1 MHGDYFVLRGSVFLP
16 RSAHRSSRIH
26 TYLTGIYSQLA
37 VVAFRLFSRRSAD
50 GRAIFMS
57 AIVVMLF
64 LALTEIIIQLVLTSL
79 ALRSLYS
86 VVQDASETIAFLR
99 HQTSFQRLFQRIH
112 FAQDMI
118 LITNNAIADG
128 LFIYRCYVVWG
139 YNKRVISLPVLL
151 LLITTVLGY
160 VSVYRNDISNPGSHI
175 MDIRVGFAFAI
186 ATNLT
191 LTGLT
196 AGRIWWAKR
205 QLAVVGRSKSSQRY
219 TTAISVLLES
229 GAAYCLTLIL
239 VILAMSAVRKATVGP
254 AAVLAALSYGAASE
268 LVNIIPT
275 VFIIRVCLV
284 RNSETDSVHK
294 RPSV

>member
-1 MHGDYFVLRGSVFLP
+1 MLQQVCKSAITLFLG
-16 RSAHRSSRIH
+16 R
-26 TYLTGIYSQLA
+26 IYSQLA
-37 VVAFRLFSRRSAD
+37 VVAFRLFSRRSTE

-79 ALRSLYS
+79 ALQSLYS
-86 VVQDASETIAFLR
+86 AVQDAAETIAFSK
-99 HQTSFQRLFQRIH
+99 HQTFFHRLFDRIG
-112 FAQDMI
+112 FAQDVI
-118 LITNNAIADG
+118 LVTNNAIADG

-139 YNKRVISLPVLL
+139 CNKRVISLPVLL

-160 VSVYRNDISNPGSHI
+160 ISVYRNDISNPRSHI
-175 MDIRVGFAFAI
+175 MDTRVGFAFAI
-186 ATNLT
+186 MTNLT

-205 QLAVVGRSKSSQRY
+205 QLAVVGRSKNSQRY
-219 TTAISVLLES
+219 TTAIAVLLES

-239 VILAMSAVRKATVGP
+239 VILALSAGRKATVGP
-254 AAVLAALSYGAASE
+254 AAVLASLSYGAAAE

-294 RPSV
+294 QPLA

>member
-1 MHGDYFVLRGSVFLP
+1 MLAEVCKSAITLFLG
-16 RSAHRSSRIH
+16 
-26 TYLTGIYSQLA
+26 GIYSQLA
-37 VVAFRLFSRRSAD
+37 VVAFRLFSRQSTE
-50 GRAIFMS
+50 GRATFMS

-79 ALRSLYS
+79 ALQSLYS
-86 VVQDASETIAFLR
+86 VAQDAAETVAFLR
-99 HQTSFQRLFQRIH
+99 QTSFQRLFQRIR

-139 YNKRVISLPVLL
+139 CNKRVISLPVLL

-160 VSVYRNDISNPGSHI
+160 ISVYRNDISNPRSHI

-186 ATNLT
+186 MTNLT

-254 AAVLAALSYGAASE
+254 AVVLASLGYGAATQ

-284 RNSETDSVHK
+284 RNSETNSVHK
-294 RPSV
+294 QPLV